1 MREAVRFSYRDI
13 LHKIPEAFV
22 TQRKHIAY
30 VYIVR
35 TCRVETSCA
44 CERQMPVFEL
54 ELNSA
59 CSMKENLTIMIK
71 ANSLQIRRFLKL
83 VPGSEAYKDTTEQ
96 CNFTLK
102 KLFFHHALHTLFY
115 LRKCLELITLIG
127 FITTCSFKSRFYGS
141 I

>member
-13 LHKIPEAFV
+13 LHKIPEASV

-30 VYIVR
+30 VYIGH
-35 TCRVETSCA
+35 TCTVETSFA
-44 CERQMPVFEL
+44 CERQTSVFEL

-59 CSMKENLTIMIK
+59 CSMKENLTITIN
-71 ANSLQIRRFLKL
+71 ANSLQIRSFLKL
-83 VPGSEAYKDTTEQ
+83 VPGSKAYKETTEQ

-102 KLFFHHALHTLFY
+102 KLFFHHALHVLFY
-115 LRKCLELITLIG
+115 LLKFLELITPTGL
-127 FITTCSFKSRFYGS
+127 ITTCSFKSRFYGS